1 MLFLDIYSTPIM
13 KLNHLLFFF
22 LLLPFA
28 AFSQKDSTTLTK
40 VGDPVPQFS
49 FETEKGKTANIS
61 DYKGKL
67 ILINLFATWC
77 PPCNIELPNMQKL
90 IWEKHKSNPNF
101 VLFVFGREEGWE
113 KLIPFKQKKGFTF
126 PILPDVKRDI
136 FSKFATQFIPRNII
150 IDQTGKIIY
159 QSMGYTEKE
168 FAEMA
173 ALIDKNLQAAEKA
186 K

>member
-1 MLFLDIYSTPIM
+1 M
-13 KLNHLLFFF
+13 KLNHLLFFM

-40 VGDPVPQFS
+40 VGDPVPRFS
-49 FETEKGKTANIS
+49 FETAKGTVANIS

-77 PPCNIELPNMQKL
+77 PPCNIELPLMQKQ
-90 IWEKHKSNPNF
+90 IWEKHKSDANF
-101 VLFVFGREEGWE
+101 VLFVFGREEGWD
-113 KLIPFKQKKGFTF
+113 KLIPFKAKKGFTF

-136 FSKFATQFIPRNII
+136 FSKFATQFIPRNIL
-150 IDQTGKIIY
+150 IDENGKIIY

-168 FAEMA
+168 FAELS
-173 ALIDKNLQAAEKA
+173 ALIDEHLKAGEKA